1 MSFKHISLATLIS
14 LALLSG
20 CATTAGHSAATEPA
34 NQVKIAQADERVLGY
49 FSADGEFGQEK
60 SGNGYLRK
68 YLGKTAEGKS
78 VLQDFYA
85 NNGKPQTSPFVLFD
99 DAGLEDWNS
108 LQYTDGNI
116 VFYNADGKVSA
127 RAALNEGRY
136 VGEHIQY
143 HGNGQAFVKEQYN
156 PESEITATTYY
167 DVAGKPLFSFSIDSD
182 NGDYKVD
189 IKVYDAAGTAY
200 PATEAHE
207 DKIQAATDTI
217 VALMNKRAALEA
229 KLAGQDAPE
238 PEALILPRMPEE

>member
-49 FSADGEFGQEK
+49 FSANGEFGQEK

-85 NNGKPQTSPFVLFD
+85 INGKPQTSPFVLFD

-108 LQYTDGNI
+108 LQYTEGDI
-116 VFYNADGKVSA
+116 VFYNADGTPSA
-127 RAALNEGRY
+127 RATLKDGQY
-136 VGEHIQY
+136 VGSNTQY
-143 HGNGQAFVKEQYN
+143 HGNGKVFLKEQYN
-156 PESEITATTYY
+156 PSSEITSTAYF
-167 DVAGKPLFSFSIDSD
+167 DEAEKPLFAFTIDSTGD
-182 NGDYKVD
+182 DYKIDV
-189 IKVYDAAGTAY
+189 KVYDEAGTAY
-200 PATEAHE
+200 PATEAHD
-207 DKIQAATDTI
+207 DKIQAATANI
-217 VALMNKRAALEA
+217 AALMNKRSALEA
-229 KLAGQDAPE
+229 KLAGQETPE
-238 PEALILPRMPEE
+238 EQAIILPTMPEE

>member
-108 LQYTDGNI
+108 LQYTEGDI
-116 VFYNADGKVSA
+116 VFYNADGTPSA
-127 RAALNEGRY
+127 RATLKDGQY
-136 VGEHIQY
+136 VGSNTQY
-143 HGNGQAFVKEQYN
+143 HGNGKVFLKEQYN
-156 PESEITATTYY
+156 PSSEITSTAYF
-167 DVAGKPLFSFSIDSD
+167 DEAEKPLFAFSIDSTGD
-182 NGDYKVD
+182 DYKIDV
-189 IKVYDAAGTAY
+189 KVYDAAGTAY
-200 PATEAHE
+200 PATEAHD
-207 DKIQAATDTI
+207 DKIQAATANI
-217 VALMNKRAALEA
+217 AALMNKRSALEA
-229 KLAGQDAPE
+229 KLAGQEAPE
-238 PEALILPRMPEE
+238 EQAIILPTMPEE

>member
-1 MSFKHISLATLIS
+1 M
-14 LALLSG
+14 
-20 CATTAGHSAATEPA
+20 
-34 NQVKIAQADERVLGY
+34 
-49 FSADGEFGQEK
+49 
-60 SGNGYLRK
+60 
-68 YLGKTAEGKS
+68 
-78 VLQDFYA
+78 LQDFYA

-167 DVAGKPLFSFSIDSD
+167 DEAGKPLFSFSIDSD

-189 IKVYDAAGTAY
+189 IKVPTMR
-200 PATEAHE
+200 
-207 DKIQAATDTI
+207 QAPPTQPPKPTKTNSGRHRHHCGLDEQTCGLGSEI
-217 VALMNKRAALEA
+217 
-229 KLAGQDAPE
+229 GSQDAPE

>member
-85 NNGKPQTSPFVLFD
+85 INGKPQTSPFVLFD

-108 LQYTDGNI
+108 LQYTEGDI
-116 VFYNADGKVSA
+116 VFYNADGTPSA
-127 RAALNEGRY
+127 RATLKDGQY
-136 VGEHIQY
+136 VGSNTQY
-143 HGNGQAFVKEQYN
+143 HGNGKVFLKEQYN
-156 PESEITATTYY
+156 PSSEITSTAYF
-167 DVAGKPLFSFSIDSD
+167 DEAEKPLFAFTIDSTGD
-182 NGDYKVD
+182 DYKIDV
-189 IKVYDAAGTAY
+189 KVYDAAGTAY

-207 DKIQAATDTI
+207 DKIQAATETI
-217 VALMNKRAALEA
+217 GALMNKRAALEA
-229 KLAGQDAPE
+229 NLSGQETPE
-238 PEALILPRMPEE
+238 EQAIILPRMPEE